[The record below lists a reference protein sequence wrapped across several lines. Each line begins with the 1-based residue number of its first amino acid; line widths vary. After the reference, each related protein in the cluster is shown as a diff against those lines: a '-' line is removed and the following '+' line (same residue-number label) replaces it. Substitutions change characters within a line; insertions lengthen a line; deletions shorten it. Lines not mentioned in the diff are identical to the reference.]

1 MTTVLLAHGHP
12 AVRAWVRDALAQAQD
27 VEVVAEVSNCE
38 EAWHLIQQVRWSVGV
53 IACSLPGCAGAVE
66 IAERAQIAD
75 IDLHLLVLGD
85 PDHDGL
91 LCRLWRA
98 GALGCVS
105 EEVAPQAIVEAVRA
119 AARGRPLWTAAQVAR
134 AQCWWDEVGAKL
146 EALTARERQV
156 LSLMADGLSNRQIAR
171 RLGIGARTVQT
182 HVANILGKLA
192 LETRQQAIVLVLK
205 EANGYLAKVTI
216 PQSCG

>member
-1 MTTVLLAHGHP
+1 MTTVLLAHSHP

-38 EAWHLIQQVRWSVGV
+38 EAWQIQQVCWSVAL
-53 IACSLPGCAGAVE
+53 IARSLPGCAGAVE

-146 EALTARERQV
+146 EALTEREQQV
-156 LSLMADGLSNRQIAR
+156 LSLMADGLSNRQIAER
-171 RLGIGARTVQT
+171 LVLTRSTVETHVHRVLSKLAVHNRVEAAMVFVRALGINQVPPKNQ
-182 HVANILGKLA
+182 
-192 LETRQQAIVLVLK
+192 
-205 EANGYLAKVTI
+205 
-216 PQSCG
+216 